1 MESFGGSELAVVG
14 CAVKKKRSGI
24 LRRPRVAAQT
34 FTHNYILLSSP
45 TPAIGCSGN
54 EDQNFKNGSN
64 GFGSENK
71 LKLKL
76 KLGGVT
82 RTIHTNSTVDHAFD
96 VEPGLTKSSHFSD
109 VSQTREKSFLLCL
122 ICSSGILYI
131 QFNLLRAN
139 GLLHEQSLQG
149 KKGSCVSDKGEG
161 YGVQWKDLS
170 RSGSGY
176 GKGHSSR
183 GKATAVCVAGNETD
197 RHEPTRK
204 SKRVP
209 KRRVLDVGINSDD
222 DDEDEE
228 IRYLGKLNASNGH
241 LNLKDEEDERNGGE
255 GAAFEDRDYVE
266 EDECI
271 SDDEPGSKRKKLGRG
286 SVDLFVEGRTESTP
300 TTRNRALQSGKDLLS
315 GPGATLVEFPDGL
328 PPAPSKKQK
337 EKLSEV
343 ELQLKKAEAAQ
354 RRRMQSEKAARDA
367 EAEAIRK
374 ILGQDSARKKKEDKM
389 KKQRDELAQGKATK
403 SETLASNTVR
413 WVMGPGGTTVIFSE
427 DIGLPQLFNSVPSG
441 YPPPRE
447 KCAGPNCTNAYK
459 YRDSKSKLPLCS
471 LDCYKAIHA
480 KAQPLIAC

>member
-1 MESFGGSELAVVG
+1 MESFGGSKFAVVG
-14 CAVKKKRSGI
+14 CAMKKKRSAI
-24 LRRPRVAAQT
+24 LRRPRVT
-34 FTHNYILLSSP
+34 PPIFTHNHLFVSPP
-45 TPAIGCSGN
+45 TPTIGCSGN
-54 EDQNFKNGSN
+54 EEQNFKNGSN

-82 RTIHTNSTVDHAFD
+82 RTIHTNSTADHAFGA
-96 VEPGLTKSSHFSD
+96 EPNLTRSSHFSE
-109 VSQTREKSFLLCL
+109 VAQTGEKSLFL
-122 ICSSGILYI
+122 
-131 QFNLLRAN
+131 
-139 GLLHEQSLQG
+139 G
-149 KKGSCVSDKGEG
+149 KKGSYLSDKGEG
-161 YGVQWKDLS
+161 YGVQGKDFS

-183 GKATAVCVAGNETD
+183 GKAFEIETD
-197 RHEPTRK
+197 RNEPTRK

-209 KRRVLDVGINSDD
+209 KRRVLDVSINSDD

-228 IRYLGKLNASNGH
+228 IRYLGRLNASNGLSNH
-241 LNLKDEEDERNGGE
+241 KDEEDEINGRE
-255 GAAFEDRDYVE
+255 GDIFEDRDYVE
-266 EDECI
+266 EDECQ
-271 SDDEPGSKRKKLGRG
+271 SDDDPGSRRKKLGRG
-286 SVDLFVEGRTESTP
+286 SVDLFADGRTGSTP
-300 TTRNRALQSGKDLLS
+300 STRTFALQSGKELLS
-315 GPGATLVEFPDGL
+315 GPGASLVEFPDGL
-328 PPAPSKKQK
+328 PPAPPKKQK

-374 ILGQDSARKKKEDKM
+374 ILGQDSARKKKEDKL

-413 WVMGPGGTTVIFSE
+413 WVMGPGGTTVTFSE
-427 DIGLPQLFNSVPSG
+427 DIGLPQLFNSGPPS

-447 KCAGPNCTNAYK
+447 KCAGPNCTNPYK

-471 LDCYKAIHA
+471 LSCYKAIQA
-480 KAQPLIAC
+480 KADSFTAC

>member
-24 LRRPRVAAQT
+24 LRRPRVAVQT

-45 TPAIGCSGN
+45 TPATGCSGN
-54 EDQNFKNGSN
+54 EDQNFKSGSN

-82 RTIHTNSTVDHAFD
+82 RTIQTNSTVDHAFD

-109 VSQTREKSFLLCL
+109 VSQTREKSFLLNLFCHDWRSVVVTFTFA
-122 ICSSGILYI
+122 ICVCVH
-131 QFNLLRAN
+131 A
-139 GLLHEQSLQG
+139 
-149 KKGSCVSDKGEG
+149 CVSLYSVSFVLRVFFISSSTSCELMVCCMNNHCRARKAPVFQIREKAMKFNGRIYPE
-161 YGVQWKDLS
+161 VALVM
-170 RSGSGY
+170 

-183 GKATAVCVAGNETD
+183 GKATGVCVAGNETD

-209 KRRVLDVGINSDD
+209 KRRVLDV
-222 DDEDEE
+222 
-228 IRYLGKLNASNGH
+228 
-241 LNLKDEEDERNGGE
+241 DEEDERNGGE

-315 GPGATLVEFPDGL
+315 GPGAALVEFPDGL

-441 YPPPRE
+441 YF
-447 KCAGPNCTNAYK
+447 YK
-459 YRDSKSKLPLCS
+459 SICLMLLTIYIRFL
-471 LDCYKAIHA
+471 
-480 KAQPLIAC
+480 Q